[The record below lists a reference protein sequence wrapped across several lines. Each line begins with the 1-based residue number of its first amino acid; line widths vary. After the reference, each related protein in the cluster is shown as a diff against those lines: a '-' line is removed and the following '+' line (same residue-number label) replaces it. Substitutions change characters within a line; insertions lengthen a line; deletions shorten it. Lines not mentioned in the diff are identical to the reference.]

1 MNFYWT
7 RPRLLF
13 RGVEMVKLPTLPGQ
27 KEPPKLWP
35 PTLPETTIP
44 TPFGSVH
51 LPEHKVRVPKL
62 PPFDEKSRSAMLHAV
77 AIDGSMVPGLI
88 PFVGDVVADV
98 VEDLHAAE
106 LRKILS
112 SSEYDRFI
120 KEDKVAPATIAMVRT
135 LTK

>member
-1 MNFYWT
+1 MIKL
-7 RPRLLF
+7 PS
-13 RGVEMVKLPTLPGQ
+13 LPTLPGQ

-44 TPFGSVH
+44 TPFGKVH
-51 LPEHKVRVPKL
+51 LPEHKVGLPKP
-62 PPFDEKSRSAMLHAV
+62 PPFDEKSRSAMLHAI

-106 LRKILS
+106 LRKILTPG
-112 SSEYDRFI
+112 EYDEFL
-120 KEDKVAPATIAMVRT
+120 KQDKVAPAIIAMMRT
-135 LTK
+135 LTKGD